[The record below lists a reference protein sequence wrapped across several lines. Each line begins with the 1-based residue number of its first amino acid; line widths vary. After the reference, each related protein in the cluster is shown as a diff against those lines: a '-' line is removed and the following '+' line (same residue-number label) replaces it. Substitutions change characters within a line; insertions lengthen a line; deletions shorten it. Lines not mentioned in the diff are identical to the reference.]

1 MSVLLIYLLG
11 VATLPALAVILAA
24 LWFVLGEFYAQRDT
38 LIQSA
43 EQNARWNLRVV
54 AERDATIERLVAQL
68 RAAPPGANGAP
79 PEATE

>member
-1 MSVLLIYLLG
+1 MSPVLIYLLG

-24 LWFVLGEFYAQRDT
+24 LWWVAGEFYAQRDT
-38 LIQSA
+38 MIQHA
-43 EQNARWNLRVV
+43 ENNARWNLRVV

-68 RAAPPGANGAP
+68 RSAPPA

>member
-1 MSVLLIYLLG
+1 MSPALIYLLG

-43 EQNARWNLRVV
+43 EANARWNLRVV

-68 RAAPPGANGAP
+68 RSTPPA

>member
-1 MSVLLIYLLG
+1 MSPLLIYLLG

-43 EQNARWNLRVV
+43 EANARWNLRVV

-68 RAAPPGANGAP
+68 RSAPPA
-79 PEATE
+79 PEATDG

>member
-1 MSVLLIYLLG
+1 MSPLLIYLLG

-43 EQNARWNLRVV
+43 EANARWNLRVV

-68 RAAPPGANGAP
+68 RAAPPAP
-79 PEATE
+79 EGPDGNP